1 MKNTLTSTLRLLAAA
16 VALSFA
22 TDLCAM
28 QIFVKTLTG
37 KTITLDVTPSDS
49 IENVKALIQDKEGIP
64 PAQQRL
70 IFAGKTLED
79 GRTLTDYN
87 IQKESTL
94 HLVLLVLAQTVIELE
109 AGRLDL
115 GCALEAD
122 SFTLGAGATLAG
134 SGTII
139 APATIAGTLVPVGA
153 LTFNSSL
160 AFVSGASVV
169 SSVRT
174 HTDLDSLSVAGAVTG
189 AAQVSFTQS
198 SGAIPV
204 GQTLIAGGASS
215 VYDAISPVASTAW
228 RLSASGNNLLV
239 TELVGDSQGDGL
251 KDWWRIQ
258 YFSSRTGVDK
268 TLDGDFDG
276 MSNQD
281 EFIAGTDPT
290 NGVSRFLVSSIAA
303 VLGTNF
309 TDVIHTSVK
318 YGTTTQRV
326 YEVVG
331 YNVTWPGAAGR
342 LYNMEYSTNLL
353 NWANLEGATDL
364 PGSEPNTTFTDVTS
378 AQAKFYRVNV
388 RLP

>member
-79 GRTLTDYN
+79 GRTLADYN

-215 VYDAISPVASTAW
+215 VYDAISPVASNAW
-228 RLSASGNNLLV
+228 ALAASGNNLLV
-239 TELVGDSQGDGL
+239 TDLVGDTDSDGV
-251 KDWWRIQ
+251 KDWWAMQ
-258 YFSSRTGVDK
+258 YFSARSVDK
-268 TLDGDFDG
+268 ETDSDVDG
-276 MSNQD
+276 MSNYA

-290 NGVSRFLVSSIAA
+290 LIGSRLALTAGASVAEGFEVRWSS
-303 VLGTNF
+303 
-309 TDVIHTSVK
+309 
-318 YGTTTQRV
+318 
-326 YEVVG
+326 
-331 YNVTWPGAAGR
+331 AAGR
-342 LYNMEYSTNLL
+342 RYTLLKATSLTNAFEPVLTGL
-353 NWANLEGATDL
+353 VATPPENSRTVANTDAAAFFKIQV
-364 PGSEPNTTFTDVTS
+364 E
-378 AQAKFYRVNV
+378 Q
-388 RLP
+388 